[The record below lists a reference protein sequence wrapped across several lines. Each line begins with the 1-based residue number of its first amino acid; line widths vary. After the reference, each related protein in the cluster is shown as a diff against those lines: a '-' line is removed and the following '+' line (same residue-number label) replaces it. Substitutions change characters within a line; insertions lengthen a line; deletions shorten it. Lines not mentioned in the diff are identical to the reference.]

1 MKKRK
6 EYERVPRDYESKMT
20 TLIVSGIC
28 LVVILVG
35 LVINSKLK

>member
-6 EYERVPRDYESKMT
+6 EYERVPRDYESKMAA
-20 TLIVSGIC
+20 LIVSGIC